1 MKTEYYKRRV
11 ITHGDSIK
19 HYPGGTSILM
29 DMMITAAKEQC
40 KKYRAKKVTK

>member
-1 MKTEYYKRRV
+1 MKTRYYKRNV

-29 DMMITAAKEQC
+29 DMIWRGI
-40 KKYRAKKVTK
+40 KYQIIKRKRKNG

>member
-29 DMMITAAKEQC
+29 DMMITAAQDYC
-40 KKYRAKKVTK
+40 KKRKVKK